1 MAGPAGQR
9 RAFAVYRHRDRS
21 LKYLY

>member
-1 MAGPAGQR
+1 MTGPAGQR